1 MRKNS
6 VSKESAPKGLERSHC
21 FIVNMGRTWM
31 LANQPIGID
40 CSNTDTFGRKQS
52 SESKSYRP

>member
-6 VSKESAPKGLERSHC
+6 VSKESAPSGLERSHC
-21 FIVNMGRTWM
+21 FIVDVGRTWM
-31 LANQPIGID
+31 LADQPIGID
-40 CSNTDTFGRKQS
+40 CSNPNTFSCKQS